1 MKGLAFFAALSI
13 GALSVWGG
21 RTHAATADTAAASVD
36 PAIALVGA
44 PVTFTST
51 NPCTVACS
59 LTWRRPD
66 LGIARFGGV
75 IVGRGEQITLTFA
88 EPGIYRLV
96 LDLEETCVGTSRLVC
111 DSTAAVSVEIVTTLP
126 PETTTTTTTLP
137 PETTTTTTTLPPET
151 TTTTTT
157 EPPDPAT
164 QSLVAPSDLSVT
176 RVDGRNR
183 LTWTNP
189 ESSATSLT
197 LERCEDEGCTSFAP
211 IAILTTSTTSFIESH
226 RKDGGSGM
234 TYRLAASDS
243 TTTVYSNIEIAAA
256 DDSDD

>member
-126 PETTTTTTTLP
+126 PETTTTTTT
-137 PETTTTTTTLPPET
+137 
-151 TTTTTT
+151 